1 MSVAQHRDGTRTAP
15 GVRAR
20 AGRRGTAVRVV
31 ALALAGAGL
40 VGVTAPTAGA
50 LGAGP
55 ARAAT
60 VGERQPGN
68 GPEAADRGPY
78 RGGVDA
84 RALNEALQGVVG
96 TGGASSSLA
105 RVTEHGRTAW
115 KGAEGVGDFS
125 TGAEPSADGRFR
137 IASVTK
143 TFVAT
148 VVLQLVG
155 EGRLGLDD
163 SVESLLPGAVPGG
176 AAITVRHLLNH
187 TSGLFDYTEDPA
199 IGLDHATWLR
209 EGRWRSWT
217 PQQLLAVANSHPPYF
232 APGTDWAYANTN
244 YLLAG
249 MIVERVTGRD
259 WRREVERRIIDR
271 LGLNGTS
278 MPVHATGIR
287 GPHAHTYLDLPGGPV
302 DVTEMEPSEMDAA
315 GVGISTT
322 ADLAAFLRALLGGR
336 LLPAPLLAEML
347 TVAPVSGGAQYG
359 LGISRLTTP
368 CGDVWGNNGSTGRG
382 HNSALYGTPDG
393 RRVVAVST
401 NGHRDTGQGW
411 PTSQKLLAT
420 AFCGR
425 QSADAADAAPTG

>member
-1 MSVAQHRDGTRTAP
+1 MRVAGNRDGARTAP
-15 GVRAR
+15 GARAR
-20 AGRRGTAVRVV
+20 TGRQGTAVRIV

-40 VGVTAPTAGA
+40 VGVTAPAAGA
-50 LGAGP
+50 LGTGP
-55 ARAAT
+55 AGAAT
-60 VGERQPGN
+60 VGEAPPGN
-68 GPEAADRGPY
+68 GPEAAGRGPH
-78 RGGVDA
+78 RGGADA
-84 RALNEALQGVVG
+84 RALNEALAGVVEA
-96 TGGASSSLA
+96 GGASSSLA
-105 RVTEHGRTAW
+105 RVTEHGRTVW

-125 TGAEPSADGRFR
+125 TGAEPSANGRFR

-176 AAITVRHLLNH
+176 GSITVRQLLNH

-217 PQQLLAVANSHPPYF
+217 PQQLLAVANSHPPHF
-232 APGTDWAYANTN
+232 APGAGWSYANTN

-249 MIVERVTGRD
+249 MIVERVTGHD

-271 LGLNGTS
+271 LGLTGTS

-322 ADLAAFLRALLGGR
+322 ADLGTFLRALLGGR

-347 TVAPVSGGAQYG
+347 TVAPASGGAQYG

-368 CGDVWGNNGSTGRG
+368 CGEVWGNNGSTGRG
-382 HNSALYGTPDG
+382 HNSALYGTPEG

-401 NGHRDTGQGW
+401 NGHRNTGQGW

-425 QSADAADAAPTG
+425 Q

>member
-1 MSVAQHRDGTRTAP
+1 MKVAEQ
-15 GVRAR
+15 RAR
-20 AGRRGTAVRVV
+20 TGRRGTAVRVV

-50 LGAGP
+50 
-55 ARAAT
+55 
-60 VGERQPGN
+60 VGEGQPGN
-68 GPEAADRGPY
+68 SAH

-84 RALNEALQGVVG
+84 RALNEALEGVVG
-96 TGGASSSLA
+96 IGGASSSLA
-105 RVTEHGRTAW
+105 RVTEYGRTAW

-125 TGAEPSADGRFR
+125 TGAEASANGRFR

-143 TFVAT
+143 TLVAT

-155 EGRLGLDD
+155 EGRFGLDD

-176 AAITVRHLLNH
+176 GSITVRQLLNH
-187 TSGLFDYTEDPA
+187 TSGLFDYTADPA
-199 IGLDHATWLR
+199 IDVDHATWLR

-217 PQQLLAVANSHPPYF
+217 PQQLLAVANSHPPYS
-232 APGTDWAYANTN
+232 APGTEWHYANTN

-249 MIVERVTGRD
+249 MIVERVTGQD

-271 LGLNGTS
+271 LGLTGTS

-322 ADLAAFLRALLGGR
+322 ADLDTFLRALLGGR

-347 TVAPVSGGAQYG
+347 TVAPASGGAQYG
-359 LGISRLTTP
+359 LGIHRLTTP
-368 CGDVWGNNGSTGRG
+368 CGEVWGNNGGTGRG

-393 RRVVAVST
+393 RRLVAVST
-401 NGHRDTGQGW
+401 NGYRDTGQGW
-411 PTSQKLLAT
+411 ATSQKLLAT

-425 QSADAADAAPTG
+425 RPATAADAAPTG

>member
-1 MSVAQHRDGTRTAP
+1 MAEHRNGARTAP
-15 GVRAR
+15 GARVR

-50 LGAGP
+50 LGTGP
-55 ARAAT
+55 AGAAA
-60 VGERQPGN
+60 VGEEQPGN
-68 GPEAADRGPY
+68 GAEAAGRGPHQ
-78 RGGVDA
+78 GGVDA
-84 RALNEALQGVVG
+84 PALNEALEGMVG
-96 TGGASSSLA
+96 IGGASSSLA
-105 RVTEHGRTAW
+105 RVTEYGRTVW
-115 KGAEGVGDFS
+115 KGAQGVGDFS
-125 TGAEPSADGRFR
+125 TGAEPSANGRFR

-155 EGRLGLDD
+155 EGRFGLDD

-176 AAITVRHLLNH
+176 GSITVRQLLNH

-199 IGLDHATWLR
+199 IGVDHETWLR

-217 PQQLLAVANSHPPYF
+217 PQQLLAVANSHPPYS
-232 APGTDWAYANTN
+232 APGTGWRYANTN

-271 LGLNGTS
+271 LGLTGTS

-322 ADLAAFLRALLGGR
+322 ADLGTFLQALLAGR

-347 TVAPVSGGAQYG
+347 TVAPASGAAQYG
-359 LGISRLTTP
+359 LGIGRLTTP
-368 CGDVWGNNGSTGRG
+368 CGEVWGNNGSTGRG
-382 HNSALYGTPDG
+382 HNSALYGTLDG
-393 RRVVAVST
+393 SRLVAVST
-401 NGHRDTGQGW
+401 NGYRNTGQGW
-411 PTSQKLLAT
+411 KTSQKLLAT

-425 QSADAADAAPTG
+425 RPAAATPTG

>member
-1 MSVAQHRDGTRTAP
+1 MRVAERRGASRTAR
-15 GVRAR
+15 GVRI
-20 AGRRGTAVRVV
+20 V
-31 ALALAGAGL
+31 ALALAGVGL

-50 LGAGP
+50 FGTGPGGAT
-55 ARAAT
+55 A
-60 VGERQPGN
+60 VGEEQPGT
-68 GPEAADRGPY
+68 GPEAAGRGPH

-84 RALNEALQGVVG
+84 RALNEALEGVIDV
-96 TGGASSSLA
+96 GGASSSLA
-105 RVTEHGRTAW
+105 RVTEYGRTVW

-125 TGAEPSADGRFR
+125 TGAEPSASGRFR

-155 EGRLGLDD
+155 EGRFGLDD

-176 AAITVRHLLNH
+176 GSVTVRQLLNH
-187 TSGLFDYTEDPA
+187 TSGLFDYTADPA
-199 IGLDHATWLR
+199 VDVDNATWLR

-232 APGTDWAYANTN
+232 APGTGWHYANTN

-249 MIVERVTGRD
+249 MIVERVTGHD

-271 LGLNGTS
+271 LGLSGTS
-278 MPVHATGIR
+278 MPAHATGIR

-322 ADLAAFLRALLGGR
+322 ADLGTFLRALLGGR

-347 TVAPVSGGAQYG
+347 TVAPLSGDAQYG
-359 LGISRLTTP
+359 LGIGRLTTP
-368 CGDVWGNNGSTGRG
+368 CGEVWGNNGSTGRG
-382 HNSALYGTPDG
+382 HNSALYGTLDG
-393 RRVVAVST
+393 RRLVAVST
-401 NGHRDTGQGW
+401 NGYRNTGQGW
-411 PTSQKLLAT
+411 KTSQKLLAT

-425 QSADAADAAPTG
+425 QPATATAAPTG

>member
-1 MSVAQHRDGTRTAP
+1 MAEHRNGTRTAP
-15 GVRAR
+15 DVRAR
-20 AGRRGTAVRVV
+20 AGRRGPAVRVV

-50 LGAGP
+50 LGTGP
-55 ARAAT
+55 AGAAA
-60 VGERQPGN
+60 VGEARPGT
-68 GPEAADRGPY
+68 GPGAAGHGPH

-84 RALNEALQGVVG
+84 RALNEALEGVVEV
-96 TGGASSSLA
+96 GGASSSLA
-105 RVTEHGRTAW
+105 RVSEYGRTAW
-115 KGAEGVGDFS
+115 KGTAGVGDVS
-125 TGAEPSADGRFR
+125 TGVEPSADGRFR
-137 IASVTK
+137 IASMTK

-176 AAITVRHLLNH
+176 ASITVRQLLNH

-199 IGLDHATWLR
+199 VKLDPETWLR

-217 PQQLLAVANSHPPYF
+217 PQQLLAVANSHPPHS
-232 APGTDWAYANTN
+232 APGTDWYYANTN

-249 MIVERVTGRD
+249 MIVERATGHD

-271 LGLNGTS
+271 LGLTGTS
-278 MPVHATGIR
+278 MPAHATGIP

-322 ADLAAFLRALLGGR
+322 ADLSTFLRALLGGR
-336 LLPAPLLAEML
+336 LLPAPLLTEML
-347 TVAPVSGGAQYG
+347 TVAPASGGAQYG
-359 LGISRLTTP
+359 LGIGRLTTP
-368 CGDVWGNNGSTGRG
+368 CGEVWGNNGSTGRG
-382 HNSALYGTPDG
+382 HNSALYGTLDG
-393 RRVVAVST
+393 RRLVAVST
-401 NGHRDTGQGW
+401 NGYRDTGQGW
-411 PTSQKLLAT
+411 VTSKKLLAT

-425 QSADAADAAPTG
+425 QPATASNATPTG

>member
-1 MSVAQHRDGTRTAP
+1 MSVAEQRNGARTAP
-15 GVRAR
+15 GVQAR
-20 AGRRGTAVRVV
+20 AGRRGTAVRVL

-50 LGAGP
+50 LGTGP
-55 ARAAT
+55 H
-60 VGERQPGN
+60 
-68 GPEAADRGPY
+68 RGA
-78 RGGVDA
+78 VDA
-84 RALNEALQGVVG
+84 RALDEALEGVVG
-96 TGGASSSLA
+96 IGGASSSLA
-105 RVTEHGRTAW
+105 RLTEYGRTVW

-125 TGAEPSADGRFR
+125 TGAEPAANGRFR

-155 EGRLGLDD
+155 EGRFGLDD
-163 SVESLLPGAVPGG
+163 SVESLLPGAVPNGG
-176 AAITVRHLLNH
+176 SITVRQLLDH

-199 IGLDHATWLR
+199 IGVDHETWLR
-209 EGRWRSWT
+209 DGRWRSWT
-217 PQQLLAVANSHPPYF
+217 PQQLLAVANSHPPYS
-232 APGTDWAYANTN
+232 APGTDWRYANTN

-249 MIVERVTGRD
+249 LIVERVTGHD

-271 LGLNGTS
+271 LGLTGTS
-278 MPVHATGIR
+278 MPAHATGIR

-322 ADLAAFLRALLGGR
+322 ADLGTFLRALLGGR

-347 TVAPVSGGAQYG
+347 TVAPASGDAQYG
-359 LGISRLTTP
+359 LGISRLATP
-368 CGDVWGNNGSTGRG
+368 CGEVWGNNGSTGRG
-382 HNSALYGTPDG
+382 HNSALYATLDG
-393 RRVVAVST
+393 RRLVAIST
-401 NGHRDTGQGW
+401 NGYRDTGQGW
-411 PTSQKLLAT
+411 KASQKLLAT

-425 QSADAADAAPTG
+425 QPATAATAAPTG

>member
-1 MSVAQHRDGTRTAP
+1 MRT
-15 GVRAR
+15 
-20 AGRRGTAVRVV
+20 AGRRGGSRTARGVRVI

-50 LGAGP
+50 LGTGP
-55 ARAAT
+55 H
-60 VGERQPGN
+60 
-68 GPEAADRGPY
+68 

-84 RALNEALQGVVG
+84 RALDEALEGVIE

-105 RVTEHGRTAW
+105 RVTEYGRTAW

-125 TGAEPSADGRFR
+125 TGAEPSANGRFR

-155 EGRLGLDD
+155 EGRFGLDD

-176 AAITVRHLLNH
+176 AAITVRQLLNH
-187 TSGLFDYTEDPA
+187 TSGLFDYTDDPA
-199 IGLDHATWLR
+199 VQVDTETWLR

-217 PQQLLAVANSHPPYF
+217 PRQLLALANGHPPHF
-232 APGTDWAYANTN
+232 PPGTGWRYANTN
-244 YLLAG
+244 YVLAG
-249 MIVERVTGRD
+249 MIVERVTGHD

-271 LGLNGTS
+271 LGLTGTS
-278 MPVHATGIR
+278 LPVHATAIR

-315 GVGISTT
+315 GVGISTS

-347 TVAPVSGGAQYG
+347 TVAPASGAGQYG
-359 LGISRLTTP
+359 LGIGRLTTP
-368 CGDVWGNNGSTGRG
+368 CGEAWGNNGSTGHG
-382 HNSALYGTPDG
+382 HNSAVYATLDG
-393 RRVVAVST
+393 RRLVALST
-401 NGHRDTGQGW
+401 NGYRDTGQGW
-411 PTSQKLLAT
+411 NTTQKLLAT

-425 QSADAADAAPTG
+425 QPATAAPTG